1 MVENGCKYKV
11 YVCCNTYNHAAYITD
26 ALNGF
31 VMQETNFPFVVCVID
46 DASTDGEQ
54 DVIRQYVNKNFD
66 TDNSD
71 VAYQRETDYAEITFT
86 QHKTNKNCFLVVHYL
101 KYNHYQH
108 NISMRSYLDEWRND
122 SEYIALCEGD
132 DYWTDPLKLQKQ
144 VDFLE
149 DNLEFSMCF
158 HQVVVTYEEGEGEN
172 VFAHLK
178 HQEYTLNDIIRQWTV
193 PTGSVLYRREVVDKI
208 PCNKLFKYGD
218 NVLVLTCLAVGR
230 IFCIEGE
237 MGVYRR
243 HKNGWTMDKAPMEFY
258 RDQFVH
264 FHALVESFPMLDLS
278 LLYGTI
284 KSYAYY
290 LVTFDDEMPL
300 DIKKLAFYYIRKSPI
315 SFIYSC
321 VKLKIK
327 SFLSNVLINL
337 TIC

>member
-1 MVENGCKYKV
+1 MVENKYKV

-66 TDNSD
+66 TDNPD

-149 DNLEFSMCF
+149 NNQEYSLCGHNFVAYNEIESKFETFHTGISGTYQLYDLIRRHVFCSTLSLVYRKSALDYDFFSRCRHQIDIVLAYMLLKNGKGFCLPNEMAVYRIHRGGVWSGSNSDYHITLNFDVRLAIYELEKSQDAARFILTYLKKVGRRWMVENFSM
-158 HQVVVTYEEGEGEN
+158 
-172 VFAHLK
+172 L
-178 HQEYTLNDIIRQWTV
+178 
-193 PTGSVLYRREVVDKI
+193 
-208 PCNKLFKYGD
+208 
-218 NVLVLTCLAVGR
+218 
-230 IFCIEGE
+230 
-237 MGVYRR
+237 
-243 HKNGWTMDKAPMEFY
+243 
-258 RDQFVH
+258 
-264 FHALVESFPMLDLS
+264 
-278 LLYGTI
+278 I
-284 KSYAYY
+284 KSLQY
-290 LVTFDDEMPL
+290 
-300 DIKKLAFYYIRKSPI
+300 IKEQFGISYTAKLITNIIFK
-315 SFIYSC
+315 
-321 VKLKIK
+321 V
-327 SFLSNVLINL
+327 
-337 TIC
+337 